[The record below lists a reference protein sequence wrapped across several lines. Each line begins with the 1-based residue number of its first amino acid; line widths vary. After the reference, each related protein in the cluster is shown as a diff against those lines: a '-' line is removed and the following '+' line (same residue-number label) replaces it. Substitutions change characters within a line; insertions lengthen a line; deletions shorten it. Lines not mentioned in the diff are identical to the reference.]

1 MPPESAKLL
10 SDILD
15 AVNRIVEYT
24 RGKTR

>member
-1 MPPESAKLL
+1 MPPESAKLP

-24 RGKTR
+24 RAETR